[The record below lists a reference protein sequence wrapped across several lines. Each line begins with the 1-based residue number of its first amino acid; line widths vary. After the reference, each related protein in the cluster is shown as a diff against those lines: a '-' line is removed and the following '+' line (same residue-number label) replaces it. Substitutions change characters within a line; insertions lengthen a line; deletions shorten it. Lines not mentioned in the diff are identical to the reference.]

1 MADRRRLRA
10 TFEEVPDLYDRVRPL
25 YPAELFD
32 DLVSFAGLEAGSRV
46 LEIGC
51 GTGQATLPLAER
63 GLEVVCVEL
72 GERLAAVARRKLA
85 GFPRVEVV
93 NAVFEEWQVSDGSFD
108 AVVAFTAF
116 HWVDPEV
123 KYAKAARLLRPGGCL
138 AVAETEHVLVEGGD
152 PFWTEVQKDYAAA
165 APSDRNR
172 PPPRP
177 EEIADLRVQ
186 LEETGLFSGVEVRR
200 YLADVTYSAE
210 EYVGVLDTYS
220 PNRAMEPAKRERLFD
235 LIRRRIEAR
244 PNGRVRKTY
253 LFTLNLARRL
263 SSRRRSAAP
272 PDGAAR
278 APRCPCAP
286 RRRRG

>member
-10 TFEEVPDLYDRVRPL
+10 TFEEVPELYDRARPL

-32 DLVSFAGLEAGSRV
+32 DLVSFAGLEAGSQV

-63 GLEVVCVEL
+63 GFDIVGVEL
-72 GERLAAVARRKLA
+72 GTGLAAVARRKLA

-93 NAVFEEWQVSDGSFD
+93 NTVFEEWQASDESFD

-123 KYAKAARLLRPGGCL
+123 RYAKAARLLRTGGCL

-152 PFWTEVQKDYAAA
+152 PFWAEVQADYDAVV
-165 APSDRNR
+165 PSDRNR
-172 PPPRP
+172 PPPGP
-177 EEIADLRVQ
+177 EEVGDLRAQ
-186 LEETGLFSGVEVRR
+186 LEETGLFVDVEVRR
-200 YLADVTYSAE
+200 YLADVTYSGE

-220 PNRAMEPAKRERLFD
+220 PNRAMQPATRERLYD
-235 LIRRRIEAR
+235 AIRRRIEAR
-244 PNGRVRKTY
+244 PSRTVRKTY
-253 LFTLNLARRL
+253 LFTLNLARR
-263 SSRRRSAAP
+263 P
-272 PDGAAR
+272 Q
-278 APRCPCAP
+278 
-286 RRRRG
+286 